1 MARLKNERARVA
13 IKTLLD
19 LAVWTA
25 AVPVAYAIRLEI
37 GAFAQVK
44 DVVAYATLALA
55 LKAVAIA
62 AGRTTRRA
70 WHRVG
75 IRDLG
80 PLVTLIAVVTAA
92 EMVLIHFV
100 PHPSIVIPRSVPL
113 IEGMVALI
121 GLAGLRF
128 AARLYYEERGVL
140 RVRLRAE
147 GRERRVLI
155 AGAGEAGAMIAREM
169 QRHPE
174 SGRRPVGFV
183 DDAPRKA
190 GRSFAGVRVLGTIDD
205 LARVAARTDADEVLV
220 AMPSAGPAVLRRL
233 VEGAREAGV
242 AHRTIPSLH
251 DLASGRV
258 SVSAIREVNVEDL
271 LGRPPV
277 RLDPAGITAYLRG
290 RRVLV
295 TGAGGSIGSE
305 IVRQIAPF
313 APASIV
319 MLGRGEN
326 SVFHVDRE
334 LAATHPETE
343 RHAVICDVRD
353 EASLRDAFARFRPE
367 VVFHAAAH
375 KHVPLM
381 EANPAQAVLNNVVGT
396 ANVSRLALEFG
407 VRRLVNVSTD
417 KAVNPTNV
425 MGASKRV
432 AEGVVARASEACAS
446 DCAMVSVRFG
456 NVLGSR
462 GSVVPLF
469 REQIARGGPVVVTHP
484 DMIRYFMTIPEASQ
498 LVLQAGALSENGR
511 VYVLDMGEPVRIQ
524 DLARDL
530 ILLSGLEPGVD
541 VKIEFSGARPG
552 EKLFEELLTAE
563 EGTEPS
569 PHDQIFVARK
579 TPPDTRFEGALATLV
594 AAAERHDA
602 VAIVDAFRV
611 LVPTFAP
618 ERAVSTDVPDPED
631 TSDLEDTSG
640 PAVPPAPRVFSA
652 GDGASFAAPAAPAG
666 R

>member
-1 MARLKNERARVA
+1 MTRTPSRSRSVLKGA
-13 IKTLLD
+13 LD

-25 AVPVAYAIRLEI
+25 VVPAAYAIRMDI
-37 GAFAQVK
+37 GVFAQVG
-44 DVVAYATLALA
+44 DVAAYAVAALL
-55 LKAVAIA
+55 LKTVAVAA
-62 AGRTTRRA
+62 SRNTRRV

-75 IRDLG
+75 LRDLG
-80 PLVTLIAVVTAA
+80 PLVTLVAAVTLA
-92 EMVLIHFV
+92 EMVLVHTV
-100 PHPSIVIPRSVPL
+100 AHPAVVVPRSVPL
-113 IEGMVALI
+113 IEGMAALI

-140 RVRLRAE
+140 RVRLRSAVA
-147 GRERRVLI
+147 ERRVLI
-155 AGAGEAGAMIAREM
+155 AGAGESGLMIAREM

-183 DDAPRKA
+183 DDDAGKV
-190 GRSFAGVRVLGTIDD
+190 GRSFAGLRVFGSLDD
-205 LARVAARTDADEVLV
+205 LTRIAARTDADEVLV
-220 AMPSAGPAVLRRL
+220 AMSAAGPATLRRL
-233 VEGAREAGV
+233 VDAAREAGV
-242 AHRTIPSLH
+242 EHRTVPSLH

-258 SVSAIREVNVEDL
+258 SVAAVREVNVEDL

-277 RLDPAGITAYLRG
+277 RLDPGSITAYLRG
-290 RRVLV
+290 QCVLV

-313 APASIV
+313 GPACIV
-319 MLGRGEN
+319 LLGRGEN
-326 SVFHVDRE
+326 SVYHVDRE
-334 LAATHPETE
+334 LGQTHPEIP

-353 EASLRDAFARFRPE
+353 AASLRDVFRAFRPS

-396 ANVSRLALEFG
+396 GNVARLALEFG

-425 MGASKRV
+425 MGASKRA
-432 AEGVVARASEACAS
+432 AEGVVARAAEACAEGCS
-446 DCAMVSVRFG
+446 MVSVRFG

-484 DMIRYFMTIPEASQ
+484 DMVRYFMTIPEASQ

-541 VKIEFSGARPG
+541 IQIEFSGARPG

-569 PHDQIFVARK
+569 PHAQIFVARK
-579 TPPDTRFEGALATLV
+579 APPSVAFEARLAALV

-602 VAIVDAFRV
+602 PAIIDAFRT
-611 LVPTFAP
+611 LVPTFSP
-618 ERAVSTDVPDPED
+618 ERAVSGDVPEPAAPE
-631 TSDLEDTSG
+631 
-640 PAVPPAPRVFSA
+640 AAAPDVAS
-652 GDGASFAAPAAPAG
+652 GDGALAG
-666 R
+666 RPVPAR